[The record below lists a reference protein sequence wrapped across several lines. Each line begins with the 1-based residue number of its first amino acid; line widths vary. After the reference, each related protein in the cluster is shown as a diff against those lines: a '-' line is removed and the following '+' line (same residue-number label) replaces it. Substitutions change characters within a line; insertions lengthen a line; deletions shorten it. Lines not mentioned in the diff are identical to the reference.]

1 MEKAVT
7 VKRESL
13 RGKAS
18 KDRKENAFPKGV
30 RFGVVDLA
38 FLLCFVCCLALKD
51 HRNILYAYR

>member
-18 KDRKENAFPKGV
+18 EDRKENAFPKGV
-30 RFGVVDLA
+30 RFGVVVWL
-38 FLLCFVCCLALKD
+38 FCCVLFVV
-51 HRNILYAYR
+51 